1 MRQSDIYI
9 YIYDYIYNEETGQ
22 LPDQGIVFK
31 SLSEGHW
38 QKVAYTSPQH
48 MFTAWFGDMPRYKEG
63 AFCS

>member
-9 YIYDYIYNEETGQ
+9 YIYNEERGQ

-38 QKVAYTSPQH
+38 QKVAYTSPQD

-63 AFCS
+63 AACS